1 MSEGIA
7 GILERLE
14 RIAAYEGPWSVLS
27 REVPLLRER
36 LAELRER
43 EVRLDDLLVI
53 ALVGGSG
60 VGKSTLLNAL
70 AGDELA
76 KTSEFRPCTSIPTV
90 YHPPGAQL
98 DFASEWKRV
107 SGSALE
113 NLVVIDTPDSDTI
126 VKEHREIVID
136 VLGECDVI
144 LMCADAE
151 KYLDEATWSLLRP
164 LQTERAV
171 ICIETKVN
179 NESASVREDWT
190 ARLEREGFT
199 VSGYFRVNSLRT
211 FDRKVAGRA
220 RGEDEYDFESL
231 ERFLHEELTKERIRR
246 IKRSNTAGLLAK
258 TLSTLDERVSG
269 RRTALGQLEEALGEA
284 DAELAK
290 SSFDIVRR
298 RLFAEPHL
306 WNYALG
312 REMGLR
318 AKGVV
323 GTVFRLLESAR
334 TIPARLAGFSLW
346 PVKAGT
352 GHRAASMLAERGPIA
367 DHLNVTS
374 DELRRHYAAKESE
387 LALEFAKAGFD
398 SEATES
404 SFDSFDDEL
413 NERIEG
419 VLRGPARDRIVSRA
433 RALTSWPLALGLDA
447 PPLVFFGWSA
457 YRTVVD
463 YFNSEIWSAE
473 LFLHAATVLGIILA
487 VELFGLSLV
496 ARFLAWSAR
505 RSAVRDLRIALLGRS
520 HAYPNERAHLET
532 AKKLIDEIEAAARH
546 ILDDG
551 ARGLEE

>member
-1 MSEGIA
+1 MSESLA
-7 GILERLE
+7 DILLRLE
-14 RIAAYEGPWSVLS
+14 RVAAYDGPWTVLA

-43 EVRLDDLLVI
+43 EAHQDDLLVV

-76 KTSEFRPCTSIPTV
+76 KTSEFRPCTSTPTV
-90 YHPPGAQL
+90 YHPPGARI
-98 DFASEWKRV
+98 DFASDWKRV

-136 VLGECDVI
+136 VLAECDLI

-164 LQTERAV
+164 LQAERAV
-171 ICIETKVN
+171 ICIETKAT
-179 NESASVREDWT
+179 EAASVREDWI
-190 ARLEREGFT
+190 ARLEGEGFK

-211 FDRKVAGRA
+211 FDRKVAGRG
-220 RGEDEYDFESL
+220 RSEDEYDFESL
-231 ERFLHEELTKERIRR
+231 ERFLYNELTKERIRR

-258 TLSTLDERVSG
+258 TLTTLDERVLG
-269 RRTALGQLEEALGEA
+269 RRGDLKRLEEALGEA
-284 DAELAK
+284 DGELAK

-323 GTVFRLLESAR
+323 GTIFRLLESAR
-334 TIPARLAGFSLW
+334 TLPARLAGFSFW
-346 PVKAGT
+346 PVKAGA
-352 GHRAASMLAERGPIA
+352 GHRAASMLSDREVMS
-367 DHLNVTS
+367 DHLSVTS
-374 DELRRHYAAKESE
+374 DELRRFYDASESE

-398 SEATES
+398 SEATEN
-404 SFDSFDDEL
+404 SFDDFGDEL

-419 VLRGPARDRIVSRA
+419 VLRGPARDRIVARA
-433 RALTSWPLALGLDA
+433 RALTSWPLALLLDA
-447 PPLVFFGWSA
+447 PPLAFFGYSA
-457 YRTVVD
+457 YATVVD
-463 YFNSEIWSAE
+463 YFNSEIWSGE

-487 VELFGLSLV
+487 VELFGLSL
-496 ARFLAWSAR
+496 ASRFLAWSAR
-505 RSAVRDLRIALLGRS
+505 RSAVRDLRIALLQRG
-520 HAYPNERAHLET
+520 HAYSKARAHLET
-532 AKKLIDEIEAAARH
+532 AKKLVEEIEIAGRNVLESSAEAAT
-546 ILDDG
+546 G
-551 ARGLEE
+551 

>member
-1 MSEGIA
+1 M
-7 GILERLE
+7 
-14 RIAAYEGPWSVLS
+14 V
-27 REVPLLRER
+27 
-36 LAELRER
+36 
-43 EVRLDDLLVI
+43 

-90 YHPPGAQL
+90 YHPPGARL
-98 DFASEWKRV
+98 DFASDWKRV

-136 VLGECDVI
+136 VLAECDLI
-144 LMCADAE
+144 FMCADAE

-164 LQTERAV
+164 LQAERAV
-171 ICIETKVN
+171 ICIETKAT
-179 NESASVREDWT
+179 EAASVREDWT
-190 ARLEREGFT
+190 ARLEAEGFK

-211 FDRKVAGRA
+211 FDRKVAGRG
-220 RGEDEYDFESL
+220 RSEDEYDFESL
-231 ERFLHEELTKERIRR
+231 ERFLYDELTKERIRR

-258 TLSTLDERVSG
+258 TLTTLDERVLG
-269 RRTALGQLEEALGEA
+269 RRGDLKRLEEALGEA
-284 DAELAK
+284 DGELAK

-323 GTVFRLLESAR
+323 GTIFRLLESAR
-334 TIPARLAGFSLW
+334 TLPARLAGFSFW

-352 GHRAASMLAERGPIA
+352 GHRAASMLADREVMS
-367 DHLNVTS
+367 DHLSVTS
-374 DELRRHYAAKESE
+374 DELRRFYDASESE

-398 SEATES
+398 SEATEN
-404 SFDSFDDEL
+404 SFDDFGDEL

-419 VLRGPARDRIVSRA
+419 VLRGPARDRIVARA
-433 RALTSWPLALGLDA
+433 RALTSWPLALLLDA
-447 PPLVFFGWSA
+447 PPLAFFGYSA
-457 YRTVVD
+457 YATVVD
-463 YFNSEIWSAE
+463 YFNSEIWSGE

-487 VELFGLSLV
+487 VELFGLSL
-496 ARFLAWSAR
+496 ASRFLAWSAR
-505 RSAVRDLRIALLGRS
+505 RSAVRDLRIALLQRG
-520 HAYPNERAHLET
+520 HAYSKARAHLET
-532 AKKLIDEIEAAARH
+532 AKKLTQDIEVAGRNVLESGAEAAT
-546 ILDDG
+546 G
-551 ARGLEE
+551 